1 MKIVPRWSCFKAPIA
16 DPSDQEA
23 LAPMSGAEARAFRP
37 MRLHAVEATAAAP
50 SVKAT
55 WARQAEAASAAEPST
70 GVMDIIEVGE
80 RRTNTMATMMNACSR
95 AARRA
100 WVARISTPTRA
111 NVRTR
116 IDEAECALSARNI
129 GDGVETRRCLAA
141 RIGSDFLIVPG
152 AGSSG
157 RRRRRSAM
165 QYCKGPVRGLDQTIP
180 LHGANTMGVS
190 SLPHPHLGSHAACLS
205 VPSRWNFPERTVVI
219 AGYLFVAKPARSCI
233 GRKACPQISEMGLA
247 SPDGRPC
254 ECRSV

>member
-1 MKIVPRWSCFKAPIA
+1 
-16 DPSDQEA
+16 
-23 LAPMSGAEARAFRP
+23 

-129 GDGVETRRCLAA
+129 GGGVETRRCLAA
-141 RIGSDFLIVPG
+141 RIGSDFSTVPG

-157 RRRRRSAM
+157 GRRRGPAIP
-165 QYCKGPVRGLDQTIP
+165 YGKGPADRVDQTTQP
-180 LHGANTMGVS
+180 R
-190 SLPHPHLGSHAACLS
+190 AAS
-205 VPSRWNFPERTVVI
+205 TRVV
-219 AGYLFVAKPARSCI
+219 
-233 GRKACPQISEMGLA
+233 
-247 SPDGRPC
+247 
-254 ECRSV
+254 